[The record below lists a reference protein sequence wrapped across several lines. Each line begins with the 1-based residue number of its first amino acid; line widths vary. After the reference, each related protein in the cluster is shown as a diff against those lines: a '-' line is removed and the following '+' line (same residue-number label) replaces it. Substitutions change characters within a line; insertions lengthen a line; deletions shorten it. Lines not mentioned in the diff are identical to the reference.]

1 MEEKNMTQETQEAQ
15 TTEIAKNVSSGAEK
29 VQAVQKNAKTK
40 SRSAQ
45 NKKQSQKQGKKKA
58 EDARA
63 KERVKVA
70 LKKKEE
76 KEKRKAEKAKRK
88 QAKLEEK
95 KRLQSMSK
103 AEKKAIMEKRKA
115 ERKAMLAKKRAE
127 RKARMEKRKAEL
139 RARQE
144 KMQAE
149 RKARAEKRKALMEE
163 RQRERAH
170 KKANNRQEK
179 NKRKQ
184 KRQEQRENRK
194 QNRTPGFGGWLAA
207 VIALGAVTLGLASVV
222 TVGAIEMS
230 SMQDGMLGGYQS
242 ATYELAEAME
252 HVDSDLDRVRLSA
265 DVSQQSRILTDVL
278 VQSRL
283 AESDLEKLPIAQEKD
298 SNVTAFINQVASE
311 AGRMLG
317 KLQNGQPLTEK
328 DYESLQRL
336 YEVGHSVRMQLDEY
350 VAKMDC
356 KDFSCYMKKGKG
368 AIADV
373 VDRLEKTTLE
383 ENRLGAPD
391 FAPLDGAGTS
401 QNAEKDSAKIGT
413 AKAEELCGGYFANYK
428 IKEFQCVGETNMRGG
443 TAYNV
448 QGYDDNGAQLFAEID
463 EHTGKL
469 IRFDYYEDC
478 AGETFDAENCA
489 KIAEQ
494 FLTSLGYQD
503 MILVRAQRND
513 TTLDFTYAWETDG
526 VVVYPDS
533 VRVKVCGARGVVS
546 GMDANRYLRNHKA
559 ERKTQTALTQSQA
572 QARLKDGLSVNNARL
587 AIVQTR
593 KGERTAY
600 EFVCSYMDGEYIV
613 YIDAMDGGE
622 LAILNLKSVG

>member
-1 MEEKNMTQETQEAQ
+1 MEEKNTTQ

-29 VQAVQKNAKTK
+29 VQAVQKTVKTK
-40 SRSAQ
+40 TRSTQ
-45 NKKQSQKQGKKKA
+45 KKKQPQKQAEKKA
-58 EDARA
+58 EEARA
-63 KERVKVA
+63 KKRVEIA
-70 LKKKEE
+70 LKKKNE

-88 QAKLEEK
+88 QEKMEEK
-95 KRLQSMSK
+95 KRLQSMNK
-103 AEKKAIMEKRKA
+103 AEKKAVMEKRRAEKKA
-115 ERKAMLAKKRAE
+115 KLAKKRAE
-127 RKARMEKRKAEL
+127 RKACMEKRKAEL

-170 KKANNRQEK
+170 KKANNRQAK

-184 KRQEQRENRK
+184 KRQEQKSHRK
-194 QNRTPGFGGWLAA
+194 ENRTPGFGGWLAA

-230 SMQDGMLGGYQS
+230 SMQDGMIGSYQS

-265 DVSQQSRILTDVL
+265 DASQQSRILTDVL

-283 AESDLEKLPIAQEKD
+283 AEADLEKLPIAQEKD
-298 SNVTAFINQVASE
+298 SNVTAFINQVAGE
-311 AGRMLG
+311 AGRMLA
-317 KLQNGQPLTEK
+317 KLQNGQALTEQ
-328 DYESLQRL
+328 DYASLQRL
-336 YEVGHSVRMQLDEY
+336 YEVSHSVRMQLDEY
-350 VAKMDC
+350 VANMDC

-373 VDRLEKTTLE
+373 LDRLEKTTIE
-383 ENRLGAPD
+383 ENRLGTPD

-401 QNAEKDSAKIGT
+401 RNAETDSVKIGT
-413 AKAEELCGGYFANYK
+413 TKAEELCGSYFADYK

-448 QGYDDNGAQLFAEID
+448 QGYDDNGAQLFAEIN

-469 IRFDYYEDC
+469 VRFDYYEDC

-494 FLTSLGYQD
+494 FLTSLGYED
-503 MILVRAQRND
+503 MILVRAKTND
-513 TTLDFTYAWETDG
+513 TSFDFTYAWEMDG
-526 VVVYPDS
+526 AVVYPDS

-546 GMDANRYLRNHKA
+546 AMDASRYLRNHKT
-559 ERKTQTALTQSQA
+559 ERTVQTSLTQSQA
-572 QARLKDGLSVNNARL
+572 QAQLKDGLQVDNARL

-600 EFVCSYMDGEYIV
+600 EFVCSYMDGQYIV

-622 LAILNLKSVG
+622 IAILNLKSVG